1 MSSLPSD
8 LNLSSRGSRPNRKLA
23 SKILTVA
30 NTIVYECP
38 RERSTE
44 IVAISLCNVSGAK
57 VSMRLFHVI
66 PADTAGTSNAIFY
79 DYAIDTHSTT
89 FVDSTLYMSP
99 GDKLVAYASAAS
111 AITIIVYGIEA

>member
-8 LNLSSRGSRPNRKLA
+8 LNLSSRGSMPKRKLA
-23 SKILTVA
+23 SKTLTVA

-44 IVAISLCNVSGAK
+44 IVAISMCNISGAK
-57 VSMRLFHVI
+57 VNLRLFHVI
-66 PADTAGTSNAIFY
+66 PVDTAANHNAIFY

-99 GDKLVAYASAAS
+99 GDKLVGYASAAS
-111 AITIIVYGIEA
+111 AIAIMVYGVEA